1 MEVPRVEDESA
12 DGDERE
18 ARADEKSA
26 KLRRDVQVGLS
37 IRWKAAGLRP
47 LR

>member
-1 MEVPRVEDESA
+1 MELPHVEDESA

-26 KLRRDVQVGLS
+26 DLRRDVQVVLY
-37 IRWKAAGLRP
+37 IRWSAAGLRP